1 MEDKLKQYIM
11 DNIFSYRPNLD
22 NDWELF
28 MENEELELPFWY
40 TLCQEYELE
49 NSRSI
54 KGLMQSQYTSLSSL
68 IESLLPKKLYVIK
81 QYDIW
86 FSNSSKVVF
95 GVLDTYE
102 KALNEMKQGFEKLY
116 PDFNSTLT
124 ANGTNQWISD
134 KYNFGVMISELPSNV
149 FGEI

>member
-68 IESLLPKKLYVIK
+68 IESLLPKKIICY
-81 QYDIW
+81 
-86 FSNSSKVVF
+86 
-95 GVLDTYE
+95 
-102 KALNEMKQGFEKLY
+102 
-116 PDFNSTLT
+116 
-124 ANGTNQWISD
+124 
-134 KYNFGVMISELPSNV
+134 
-149 FGEI
+149 